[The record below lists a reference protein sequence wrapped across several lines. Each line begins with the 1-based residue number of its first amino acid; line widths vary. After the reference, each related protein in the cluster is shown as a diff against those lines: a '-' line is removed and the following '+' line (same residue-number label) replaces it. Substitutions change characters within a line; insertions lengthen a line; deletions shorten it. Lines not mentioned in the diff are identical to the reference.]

1 LNREANRDQG
11 KGIRNVSAHVF
22 RIGTIRHDRF
32 WIERPDGRLFQ
43 IDGQAKSVLERLAS
57 GASAAIVSEESELEL
72 EELAMLFQILGI
84 GTDESFV
91 LEGDVEHTVGGGDD
105 PANNAGRSAAVRQT
119 SASSGETTEHNFVF
133 PWLECRSFAWVVA
146 SFLIVAVGLLAWFT
160 YSVPL
165 AFVASFAD
173 QWIIAAALTV
183 AVILHELG
191 HLLAMP
197 RSGGISASVHW
208 SGPLPVFSIVCNGA
222 WKLSGPQR
230 VRIDL
235 AGFATD
241 VLVCGIAA
249 AIGLFDSGLSPWIWT
264 FILVQGFR
272 MVFAIWPLL
281 PGDGYWLLVDLF
293 SAPNLWMHAADDLKR
308 LRLNWL
314 SLYALLRIMFLLLLW
329 LLYGYMLYFWIVFFL
344 SKTWDAALGYIL
356 YPAPLLMLLNVL
368 SQLYGLAAALRRF
381 SRKTASQR
389 SEEAGALN

>member
-1 LNREANRDQG
+1 M
-11 KGIRNVSAHVF
+11 SAHVF

-43 IDGQAKSVLERLAS
+43 IDGQAKEVLERLAS
-57 GASAAIVSEESELEL
+57 GVSAAAVCEESELEP

-84 GTDESFV
+84 GMDESFV
-91 LEGDVEHTVGGGDD
+91 LVGDD
-105 PANNAGRSAAVRQT
+105 ANKVGVGNESAKDAGARAAHWPSPTQ
-119 SASSGETTEHNFVF
+119 SGETTAPVYVF
-133 PWLECRSFAWVVA
+133 PWLERRWFAWIAA
-146 SFLIVAVGLLAWFT
+146 SLFGVAVGLLAWFV
-160 YSVPL
+160 YSAPL
-165 AFVASFAD
+165 AFVVGFAD
-173 QWIIAAALTV
+173 QWIVAGALTV

-197 RSGGISASVHW
+197 RSGGISVTVHW
-208 SGPLPVFSIVCNGA
+208 SGPLPMFSIVCNGA
-222 WKLSGPQR
+222 WKLSGSQR

-249 AIGLFDSGLSPWIWT
+249 AIGLVENGLSPWIWT

-272 MVFAIWPLL
+272 MLFAIWPLL

-293 SAPNLWMHAADDLKR
+293 SAPNLWMHAAADLKR
-308 LRLNWL
+308 LRINWL
-314 SLYALLRIMFLLLLW
+314 SLYALLRILFLLLLW

-344 SKTWDAALGYIL
+344 SKTWDAALGYML

-368 SQLYGLAAALRRF
+368 SQLYGLAVALWRF
-381 SRKTASQR
+381 SGKKASPR

>member
-1 LNREANRDQG
+1 
-11 KGIRNVSAHVF
+11 V
-22 RIGTIRHDRF
+22 GTIRSDRF

-43 IDGQAKSVLERLAS
+43 IDGQAKAVLERLAS
-57 GASAAIVSEESELEL
+57 GASAAAVCEESELDPK
-72 EELAMLFQILGI
+72 ELAMLFRILGI
-84 GTDESFV
+84 GTDEFFV
-91 LEGDVEHTVGGGDD
+91 LVGDDANTVGAGDD
-105 PANNAGRSAAVRQT
+105 PVKNAGGNAVDWQSSAPP
-119 SASSGETTEHNFVF
+119 GETSTHVYVF
-133 PWLECRSFAWVVA
+133 PWLERRWFAWIAA
-146 SFLIVAVGLLAWFT
+146 SFLCAAVGLLAWFM
-160 YSVPL
+160 YAEPL
-165 AFVASFAD
+165 AFVAGFVD
-173 QWIIAAALTV
+173 QWIIAGALTV

-197 RSGGISASVHW
+197 RSGGISVTVHW

-249 AIGLFDSGLSPWIWT
+249 AIGLFGSGLSPWIWT

-293 SAPNLWMHAADDLKR
+293 SAPNLWKHAAAELKR
-308 LRLNWL
+308 LRLGWL
-314 SLYALLRIMFLLLLW
+314 SLYALLRILFLMLLW
-329 LLYGYMLYFWIVFFL
+329 LLYGYMLYFWTVFFL
-344 SKTWDAALGYIL
+344 SKTWDAVLGYIL

-368 SQLYGLAAALRRF
+368 SQLYGLAAALWRF
-381 SRKTASQR
+381 SRKAASRR